1 MQEFD
6 AWDTVFVVIAH
17 GTTLLDEEVGMLLFP
32 HATLQNWKEQALA
45 AKEQWGFLKDLEG
58 AVSKSNM

>member
-17 GTTLLDEEVGMLLFP
+17 GATLLDEEVGMLLFP

-45 AKEQWGFLKDLEG
+45 AKEQ
-58 AVSKSNM
+58 